1 MGDWWGI
8 PEDWVAI
15 QGDWLVINTVG
26 DRVRSEGTVAL
37 HVDIEWRAGKEENIG
52 TNRNARSVDPRHS

>member
-37 HVDIEWRAGKEENIG
+37 HVDIELHAGKEEDTG
-52 TNRNARSVDPRHS
+52 TREL